1 MMRGTMLAARLGRSW
16 VGGSMGLLLGG
27 VFGCAAH
34 TGTETRYLVEEVG
47 QYRQGVAER
56 ERHISELESRLQ
68 LLEQRDTQRDRRAS
82 AEAAQQALIVQRLDQ
97 LIAQNRDLLRAA
109 AAQQSTSPASTPLA
123 SSASVAPA
131 PLCGEL
137 PAEEE
142 LRRSLERLRA
152 DSTHFRGGLSPAENQ
167 AINGLLRRK
176 RALDP
181 ANPWDI

>member
-1 MMRGTMLAARLGRSW
+1 MMRASMIAARLGRNW
-16 VGGSMGLLLGG
+16 AGGSMGLLVAG

-34 TGTETRYLVEEVG
+34 TGTESRYLVEEVG

-56 ERHISELESRLQ
+56 ERHLSELEARLQ
-68 LLEQRDTQRDRRAS
+68 VLEQRDQRAS
-82 AEAAQQALIVQRLDQ
+82 AEANQQALIVQRLDQ
-97 LIAQNRDLLRAA
+97 LIAQNRDLLRVA
-109 AAQQSTSPASTPLA
+109 AAQQSSSQASTPLA
-123 SSASVAPA
+123 STASVAPA
-131 PLCGEL
+131 PLCSEL
-137 PAEEE
+137 PPEEE

>member
-1 MMRGTMLAARLGRSW
+1 MMRATMMAARLRRGLAA
-16 VGGSMGLLLGG
+16 GGMGLLAAG

-56 ERHISELESRLQ
+56 ERHISELEGRLQ
-68 LLEQRDTQRDRRAS
+68 VLEQRDLQRDQRAS
-82 AEAAQQALIVQRLDQ
+82 AAAAQQALIVQRLDQ

-109 AAQQSTSPASTPLA
+109 AQQSPSQASGSLA
-123 SSASVAPA
+123 SSASAAPV
-131 PLCGEL
+131 PLCSEL
-137 PAEEE
+137 PPEEE